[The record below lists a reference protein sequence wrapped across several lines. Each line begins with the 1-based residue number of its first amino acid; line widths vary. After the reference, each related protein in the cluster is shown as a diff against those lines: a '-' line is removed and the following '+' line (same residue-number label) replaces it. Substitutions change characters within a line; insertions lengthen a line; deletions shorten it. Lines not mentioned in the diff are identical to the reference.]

1 MLDEIVDYVKFLRLQ
16 VKVIIFVKVIV
27 PVTSIYFLIY
37 FHNTGSVISCAFN
50 RIIQCLISKHIFMNA
65 TQRKGNLKHK
75 TRKQSQNT
83 SLITILNIKGE
94 KKTLAKKQTI
104 SSP

>member
-1 MLDEIVDYVKFLRLQ
+1 
-16 VKVIIFVKVIV
+16 
-27 PVTSIYFLIY
+27 
-37 FHNTGSVISCAFN
+37 
-50 RIIQCLISKHIFMNA
+50 MNA

-94 KKTLAKKQTI
+94 KKNPSKETNHKFSIRLGILNIFFKVFRTYKDI
-104 SSP
+104 KGKGGPSSLERTDQERQSDFTFL

>member
-1 MLDEIVDYVKFLRLQ
+1 
-16 VKVIIFVKVIV
+16 
-27 PVTSIYFLIY
+27 
-37 FHNTGSVISCAFN
+37 
-50 RIIQCLISKHIFMNA
+50 MNA

-83 SLITILNIKGE
+83 SLTTILNIKGE